1 MLIRYPARR
10 VRMPDELTERTQR
23 VIRLARDIV
32 RRSGIRRG
40 GELAV
45 LIAIMEDNGGVA
57 AAILRQVQLGLRTLY
72 LELEKM
78 MTDRTTPARAEAEI
92 EQLVAAATALRGR
105 SGAAQVGTEHLLVAM
120 ISKHGC
126 AAARALSA
134 VGITETAIH
143 AAAGVVGAANG

>member
-1 MLIRYPARR
+1 MA
-10 VRMPDELTERTQR
+10 DELTERAQR
-23 VIRLARDIV
+23 VIRLARDIL

-57 AAILRQVQLGLRTLY
+57 AAILNEAQLSLRTLY
-72 LELEKM
+72 LNLEKVT
-78 MTDRTTPARAEAEI
+78 TDQTTPALAESEI
-92 EQLVAAATALRGR
+92 EQLVAEATPLRGR

-120 ISKHGC
+120 IWKPGC
-126 AAARALSA
+126 AAARAISA
-134 VGITETAIH
+134 AGITEKAIR